1 MNIIACF
8 QFLFRYHCNLL
19 QLCPHFGHVVD
30 HLQLL
35 VFFDDIFWQVRGEGE
50 DRCVV
55 LGGEAFFEAKP
66 DGFGADF

>member
-1 MNIIACF
+1 M
-8 QFLFRYHCNLL
+8 
-19 QLCPHFGHVVD
+19 
-30 HLQLL
+30 L